1 MPRPRKQRFCRRHE
15 GDRVFKPRSIP
26 LTQLEEIH
34 LELSELEAI
43 RLCDLEGLDQEGAAQ
58 RMGISRG
65 SVQRLLKCGREKLIR
80 AVVDS
85 AALIIE
91 EETHYENLRTDRN

>member
-1 MPRPRKQRFCRRHE
+1 MPRPRKERFCQRHD

-26 LTQLEEIH
+26 LARLEKIR

-43 RLCDLEGLDQEGAAQ
+43 RLCDLEGLDQEGAALS
-58 RMGISRG
+58 MGISRG
-65 SVQRLLKCGREKLIR
+65 SVQRLLKSGREKLTR

-91 EETHYENLRTDRN
+91 KEAHYENLRTDRN